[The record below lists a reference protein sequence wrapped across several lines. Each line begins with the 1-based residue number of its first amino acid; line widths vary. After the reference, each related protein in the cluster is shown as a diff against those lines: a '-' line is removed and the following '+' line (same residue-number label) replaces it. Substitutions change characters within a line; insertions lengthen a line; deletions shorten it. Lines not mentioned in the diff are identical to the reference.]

1 MTTSSPRESTMAM
14 LARIEAKI
22 TISTNRGI
30 RCENWGIT
38 HEGKI
43 SWATQKI
50 EEARNK
56 REAMK
61 ATIEELTEQVKQLT
75 TRLDQGELQVKSLD
89 GICMLRAADL

>member
-1 MTTSSPRESTMAM
+1 MAM

-30 RCENWGIT
+30 QCEKWGIT
-38 HEGKI
+38 HEAKI

-50 EEARNK
+50 EEARNERK
-56 REAMK
+56 AMK

-75 TRLDQGELQVKSLD
+75 TRLNQGELQVKSLD